1 MYMARP
7 WNTMRISVNTAMKC
21 NLDMEAQPRK
31 LNRSSLIRKKFAFL
45 STIELD
51 IRDIGWCSRNPYIS
65 DDVYF
70 AIKSLSD
77 EIEVP
82 EHAIYKVI
90 GSWVGLHE
98 LFIKAGIEHKRP
110 VDKTDVLRDTA
121 CLIETYVKLQGVETN
136 FPGLK
141 EKSLW
146 VFCFL
151 NLETLNHLNK
161 VADAMGIRVANLIKV
176 VGCWYGL
183 LDLAEKAGV
192 SNSEDK

>member
-1 MYMARP
+1 MCMARP
-7 WNTMRISVNTAMKC
+7 WNTMRIGVNTAMKC

-31 LNRSSLIRKKFAFL
+31 LNRSSLIRKKFGFL

-51 IRDIGWCSRNPYIS
+51 IRPIGYAYDNPYLS
-65 DDVYF
+65 DDIYY
-70 AIKSLSD
+70 ALNRIAK

-82 EHAIYKVI
+82 ERTIYKVI

-98 LFIKAGIEHKRP
+98 VFINANIEHKRP
-110 VDKTDVLRDTA
+110 ADKTDILRDTA

-151 NLETLNHLNK
+151 NL
-161 VADAMGIRVANLIKV
+161 DQ
-176 VGCWYGL
+176 
-183 LDLAEKAGV
+183 
-192 SNSEDK
+192 

>member
-7 WNTMRISVNTAMKC
+7 WNTMRINVNTAMKC

-51 IRDIGWCSRNPYIS
+51 IRPIGRAYDNPY
-65 DDVYF
+65 
-70 AIKSLSD
+70 LSD
-77 EIEVP
+77 GVYSALDRIAKEIEVP
-82 EHAIYKVI
+82 ERTIYKVI
-90 GSWVGLHE
+90 GSWVGLHGV
-98 LFIKAGIEHKRP
+98 FIKAGIEHKKP
-110 VDKTDVLRDTA
+110 VDKTDILRDTA

-151 NLETLNHLNK
+151 NLETLNYLNK
-161 VADAMGIRVANLIKV
+161 VADDMGIRVANLIKV

-183 LDLAEKAGV
+183 LDLAEKAGMLR
-192 SNSEDK
+192 SEDK